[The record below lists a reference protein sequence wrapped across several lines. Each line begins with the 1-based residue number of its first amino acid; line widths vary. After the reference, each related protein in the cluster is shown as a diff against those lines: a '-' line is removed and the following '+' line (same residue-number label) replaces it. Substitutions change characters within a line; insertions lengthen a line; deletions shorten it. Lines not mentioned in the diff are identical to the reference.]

1 MSDLGRNMALNTAI
15 VPGAFFLV
23 ITVTLSDGRWIG
35 VLAGVLGLAIWWL
48 TEIVLP
54 SVQIKIEQ
62 QRKFTN
68 VARSLMWVSIGL
80 VGIVGLFFASQ
91 KVIATVLPQETSE
104 WVYEE
109 ARVVQAA
116 RITKARVLADM
127 FGVHRETETV
137 LGLKDG
143 NDFVVFNMDD
153 FTARA
158 SDTIV
163 RSIAGLMTDVLIY
176 ATMLSCAVLL
186 IAWMAKSIFWPLFEK
201 SRLSNDGRVG
211 EK

>member
-23 ITVTLSDGRWIG
+23 ITVTLTDGRWMG
-35 VLAGVLGLAIWWL
+35 VLAGVLGLAIWWS

-62 QRKFTN
+62 QRKFTK
-68 VARSLMWVSIGL
+68 VARRLIWVAIGL
-80 VGIVGLFFASQ
+80 IGIVGLFFASQ
-91 KVIATVLPQETSE
+91 KLIATVLPQETSG
-104 WVYEE
+104 WVSEK

-116 RITKARVLADM
+116 RITKARVSADM
-127 FGVHRETETV
+127 FGVHRETEMV

-153 FTARA
+153 FIARA

-163 RSIAGLMTDVLIY
+163 LSTAGLMTDVLIY
-176 ATMLSCAVLL
+176 ATLLSCAVLL
-186 IAWMAKSIFWPLFEK
+186 IALIAKGIFWPLFEK
-201 SRLSNDGRVG
+201 SRLSDDGRVG
-211 EK
+211 